1 MQPSSKPNRTS
12 DGCWT
17 CRLRKKKC
25 DLGQPTCVS
34 CASLEIECMYS
45 DAKPQWMDGGELQRG
60 RAEQV
65 KAEVKR
71 RATLRREK
79 RHVVGDM
86 DGETMIDLEMAD
98 GLDGVHLSARAARLN
113 GDVGSARAFATS
125 ERSGAI
131 DGDSFDAA
139 TDTPPSSSWTTE
151 HSPDSSATGVSPASS
166 RDHHHHHH
174 DGPAAEVGTVL
185 PNSRELMQVMAYLDY
200 VFPFLYPFYRP
211 PIFSGGRGWLLTLL
225 MSNKALLHASLTLVS
240 FFLAVWFHQDGHS
253 DGHSDGRTGDGKND
267 GGGSSSGAPAD
278 PGGRGRHVRTCQAAA
293 WTEMQTQQ
301 ELSMRSLM
309 KDIADINEH
318 GVKGRLREG
327 SRTLASII
335 QILCF
340 EVAVGNA
347 TGSWSLHLDGAIVL
361 LDQMLQLN
369 ARSLRGPAGDTM
381 VCWRSLMVAL
391 DLEDGGEGRMSSWLL
406 SSDQAAL
413 QFFSAAAIYF
423 DIVSSTAL
431 EQAPRLAGYHP
442 SLLATPSEH
451 LAAASPLVPA
461 ELVMEHAGPRALAED
476 LPPVD
481 LGVVSGAAN
490 WVLVCVGKTAGL
502 DAWKKA
508 ERRHARLDV
517 IELVT
522 RAGVIERKLRRGLE
536 KMDAAAS
543 GRRRQGGQ
551 EVCVKDAAGNK
562 LPSYTPPPPP
572 ILSNCP
578 SHGPPDEDTH
588 GLTTRIWAHAALAYL
603 AVVVNGWQPASG
615 MIRASVDAALSLLS
629 ALSASRPFCLQ
640 TVGWPLAVAGCLAA
654 REQEQRFRA
663 LLEGVRSSLEVFGAV
678 REALGVMEGVWARRG
693 EIEGAAVE
701 WDLSRCFG
709 INGRRAFL
717 V

>member
-1 MQPSSKPNRTS
+1 MMQASLKPNRNS

-25 DLGQPTCVS
+25 DLGQPT
-34 CASLEIECMYS
+34 
-45 DAKPQWMDGGELQRG
+45 DAKPPWMDGGELQRG

-71 RATLRREK
+71 RATWRREK

-98 GLDGVHLSARAARLN
+98 GLDGVHLSARAAQVN
-113 GDVGSARAFATS
+113 VHVEPVTAFATPKQS
-125 ERSGAI
+125 STI
-131 DGDSFDAA
+131 DGDSFNA
-139 TDTPPSSSWTTE
+139 TTYTPQSSSWTTE
-151 HSPDSSATGVSPASS
+151 HSPNSSATAVSPASS
-166 RDHHHHHH
+166 RDHHH
-174 DGPAAEVGTVL
+174 DAVAAVATVL
-185 PNSRELMQVMAYLDY
+185 PSNRELSQVMAYLDY

-211 PIFSGGRGWLLTLL
+211 PIFSGGRGWLLALL
-225 MSNKALLHASLTLVS
+225 MSNKALLHASLTLAS
-240 FFLAVWFHQDGHS
+240 FFMAVWFRQDELA
-253 DGHSDGRTGDGKND
+253 DGQAGDGKND
-267 GGGSSSGAPAD
+267 GGSSGGALGD
-278 PGGRGRHVRTCQAAA
+278 QEEKGRHVRTCQAAA
-293 WTEMQTQQ
+293 WTDMQTQQ

-309 KDIADINEH
+309 EDIADINEH

-347 TGSWSLHLDGAIVL
+347 AGSWSLHLDGAIVL

-369 ARSLRGPAGDTM
+369 ARSVTSPAGDTI
-381 VCWRSLMVAL
+381 VCWRSLLVAL
-391 DLEDGGEGRMSSWLL
+391 DLEDGGDGSIPSWLL

-431 EQAPRLAGYHP
+431 EQPPRLAGYHP

-451 LAAASPLVPA
+451 LSAVSPRVSP
-461 ELVMEHAGPRALAED
+461 ELVMEHVGPRGLAED

-490 WVLVCVGKTAGL
+490 WVLVCIGETAGL

-508 ERRHARLDV
+508 ERRHARLDM

-522 RAGVIERKLRRGLE
+522 RAGVIERKLRQGLE
-536 KMDAAAS
+536 KMDAAAG
-543 GRRRQGGQ
+543 GRRKGGQ
-551 EVCVKDAAGNK
+551 GVNGAAATRIK
-562 LPSYTPPPPP
+562 VPSYTPPPMRPD
-572 ILSNCP
+572 CP
-578 SHGPPDEDTH
+578 TQGPPDEDTH
-588 GLTTRIWAHAALAYL
+588 DLTTRIWAHAALAYL

-615 MIRASVDAALSLLS
+615 TIRASVDAALSLLS
-629 ALSASRPFCLQ
+629 ALAASRPFCLQ

-654 REQEQRFRA
+654 REQERRFGA
-663 LLEGVRSSLEVFGAV
+663 LVEGIGGGLEVFGAV
-678 REALGVMEGVWARRG
+678 REALAIMEGVWARRG
-693 EIEGAAVE
+693 EIEGAAVD
-701 WDLSRCFG
+701 WDLSKCFG

>member
-1 MQPSSKPNRTS
+1 MQASVKPIRNS
-12 DGCWT
+12 EGCWT

-34 CASLEIECMYS
+34 CASLEIECVYS
-45 DAKPQWMDGGELQRG
+45 DAKPPWMDGGELQRR

-71 RATLRREK
+71 RATRRREK

-86 DGETMIDLEMAD
+86 DGGTMIDLEMAD
-98 GLDGVHLSARAARLN
+98 GLNGVHLSARAAQAN
-113 GDVGSARAFATS
+113 GNVEPARAFAS
-125 ERSGAI
+125 PEQLGAI
-131 DGDSFDAA
+131 DENSFDAA
-139 TDTPPSSSWTTE
+139 IDTPQSSSWATE
-151 HSPDSSATGVSPASS
+151 HSPNSSATAVSPASS
-166 RDHHHHHH
+166 RDHQH
-174 DGPAAEVGTVL
+174 DATGAIGTVI
-185 PNSRELMQVMAYLDY
+185 PNNRELAQVMAYLDY

-240 FFLAVWFHQDGHS
+240 FFMAVWFHQDGLA
-253 DGHSDGRTGDGKND
+253 DGQAGDGKND
-267 GGGSSSGAPAD
+267 SSSSSGAQAGD
-278 PGGRGRHVRTCQAAA
+278 QGGKVRHVRTCQMAA

-309 KDIADINEH
+309 EDIADINEH

-347 TGSWSLHLDGAIVL
+347 AGSWSLHLDGAIVL

-369 ARSLRGPAGDTM
+369 AHSVRGPAGDTI
-381 VCWRSLMVAL
+381 VCWKSLLVAL
-391 DLEDGGEGRMSSWLL
+391 DLEDGGEGRVPAWLL

-413 QFFSAAAIYF
+413 QFFSAAAVYF

-431 EQAPRLAGYHP
+431 EQAPRLAGYHS

-451 LAAASPLVPA
+451 LSAVSPLVPA
-461 ELVMEHAGPRALAED
+461 ELVMSHASPRDLAED

-490 WVLVCVGKTAGL
+490 WVLVCVGETAGL
-502 DAWKKA
+502 DAWKKT
-508 ERRHARLDV
+508 EKKHARLDM

-522 RAGVIERKLRRGLE
+522 RAGVIEKKLRLGLE

-543 GRRRQGGQ
+543 GRCQGGQ
-551 EVCVKDAAGNK
+551 DVTGAAAARNK
-562 LPSYTPPPPP
+562 VPSYTPPPIRPD
-572 ILSNCP
+572 CP
-578 SHGPPDEDTH
+578 AHGPPDEDTH
-588 GLTTRIWAHAALAYL
+588 DLTTRIWAHAALAYL

-615 MIRASVDAALSLLS
+615 TIRASVDAALSLLS
-629 ALSASRPFCLQ
+629 ALAASRPFCLQ
-640 TVGWPLAVAGCLAA
+640 TVGWPLATAGCLAA
-654 REQEQRFRA
+654 RGQEPRFRA
-663 LLEGVRSSLEVFGAV
+663 LVGGIGGGLEVFGAV
-678 REALGVMEGVWARRG
+678 REALGIMEGVWARRG

>member
-1 MQPSSKPNRTS
+1 MMNPSSKTNRNS

-34 CASLEIECMYS
+34 CASLEIECVYS
-45 DAKPQWMDGGELQRG
+45 DAKPRWMDGGELQRG

-71 RATLRREK
+71 RATWRREK
-79 RHVVGDM
+79 RHVAGDM

-98 GLDGVHLSARAARLN
+98 GLHGVHLSAKAAQVN
-113 GDVGSARAFATS
+113 GDREPARAFAS
-125 ERSGAI
+125 VEQAGAI
-131 DGDSFDAA
+131 DGHSFDAA
-139 TDTPPSSSWTTE
+139 TDTTPSSSWATE
-151 HSPDSSATGVSPASS
+151 HSPNSSATAVSPASS
-166 RDHHHHHH
+166 HDHHH
-174 DGPAAEVGTVL
+174 DATTAVGTVL
-185 PNSRELMQVMAYLDY
+185 PNDRELAQVMAYLDY

-211 PIFSGGRGWLLTLL
+211 PIFSGGRGWMLTLL
-225 MSNKALLHASLTLVS
+225 MRNKALLHASLTLVS
-240 FFLAVWFHQDGHS
+240 FFMAVWFHQDGLG
-253 DGHSDGRTGDGKND
+253 DGHGGDGDLTD
-267 GGGSSSGAPAD
+267 GGGAPPDD
-278 PGGRGRHVRTCQAAA
+278 PGGKGRHVRTCQAAA

-309 KDIADINEH
+309 EDIADINEH

-347 TGSWSLHLDGAIVL
+347 AGSWSLHLDGAIVL

-369 ARSLRGPAGDTM
+369 AQSVRGPAGDTI
-381 VCWRSLMVAL
+381 VCWRSVLAAL
-391 DLEDGGEGRMSSWLL
+391 DLEDGGEGRVQAWLL

-431 EQAPRLAGYHP
+431 EQAPRLAGYHA

-451 LAAASPLVPA
+451 LSAVSPLVPV
-461 ELVMEHAGPRALAED
+461 ELVMGHACPRALAED

-490 WVLVCVGKTAGL
+490 WVLVCVGETAGL
-502 DAWKKA
+502 DAWKKT
-508 ERRHARLDV
+508 ERRHARLDMV
-517 IELVT
+517 ELVT
-522 RAGVIERKLRRGLE
+522 RAGVIERKLRLGLE
-536 KMDAAAS
+536 KMDAAAG
-543 GRRRQGGQ
+543 GRCQGGRDG
-551 EVCVKDAAGNK
+551 KGPASTMA
-562 LPSYTPPPPP
+562 PSYTPPPIRPD
-572 ILSNCP
+572 CP
-578 SHGPPDEDTH
+578 TSHAPPDEDTH
-588 GLTTRIWAHAALAYL
+588 GLTTGIWAHAALAYL

-615 MIRASVDAALSLLS
+615 TIRASVDTALSFLS
-629 ALSASRPFCLQ
+629 TLSASRPFCLQ

-654 REQEQRFRA
+654 REQEPRFRA
-663 LLEGVRSSLEVFGAV
+663 LVGSIGGGLEVFGAV
-678 REALGVMEGVWARRG
+678 REALGIMEGVWARRG
-693 EIEGAAVE
+693 EIEGAQVE